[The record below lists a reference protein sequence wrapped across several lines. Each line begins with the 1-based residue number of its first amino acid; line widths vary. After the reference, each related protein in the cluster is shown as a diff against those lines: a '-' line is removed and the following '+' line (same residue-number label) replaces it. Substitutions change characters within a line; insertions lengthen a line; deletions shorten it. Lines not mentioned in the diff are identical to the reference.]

1 MKKKLFIFLSCLTL
15 VVIGLFAQN
24 YQNVRCHG
32 CNGTGGYMSYWGP
45 VYCQVCWGKGFVTI
59 PVQQY
64 NPSFQGNRI
73 PVKVNINKCKGYGG
87 SLCSCKTYIGY
98 KIAGTDN
105 YEGACQNYAN
115 GHKCGH
121 SPSAHGL

>member
-1 MKKKLFIFLSCLTL
+1 MKKILLAFCAVLAFTLSS
-15 VVIGLFAQN
+15 FAQN

-45 VYCQVCWGKGFVTI
+45 VYCQICWGKGYITV

-64 NPSFQGNRI
+64 NPTFQGNNKVA
-73 PVKVNINKCKGYGG
+73 VKVTGVDCKGLG
-87 SLCSCKTYIGY
+87 LCSCTTYIGY
-98 KIAGTDN
+98 RIAGTNN
-105 YEGACQNYAN
+105 YTGACQNYVN
-115 GHKCGH
+115 GHKCRH